1 MSDDFLNQIW
11 QNKFMTNS
19 AKELAFL
26 QDLYISTDWTERF
39 NKLFNDNF
47 KFSDEEKILYVN
59 AGTGNHTLALREKLY
74 DKIEIFP
81 ISENTVLQNIAQA
94 KADTMLAKIKY
105 EKDFPNEKSD
115 LVIADASFVK
125 HSELDEFIKRLTN
138 QAKKQIVFFTPTAG
152 SFGEIFSFF
161 WETFYSLE
169 WLEKAN
175 EVEKLIGELKTV
187 SQIED
192 SLKNLNLKKVESITK
207 TEIFEFKDGNE
218 FINSPLIQ
226 YFLLPDWLSFL
237 TEKEQT
243 KFKKKLVEI
252 IDNDDQDLSFR
263 FSVKATLFRG
273 EKK

>member
-1 MSDDFLNQIW
+1 
-11 QNKFMTNS
+11 MTNS

-26 QDLYISTDWTERF
+26 RDLYISIDWTERF
-39 NKLFNDNF
+39 IKLFDDNF
-47 KFSDEEKILYVN
+47 KFSKEEKILYVN
-59 AGTGNHTLALREKLY
+59 AGTGNHTLALREKLD
-74 DKIEIFP
+74 DKIELFP
-81 ISENTVLQNIAQA
+81 ISENSELQNIAQA

-105 EKDFPNEKSD
+105 EKDFPNEKVD
-115 LVIADASFVK
+115 LVIADASFEK
-125 HSELDEFIKRLTN
+125 HSELDKFIQSLIN
-138 QAKKQIVFFTPTAG
+138 HAKKQIVFFTPTAG

-169 WLEKAN
+169 WIEKAS
-175 EVEKLIGELKTV
+175 EVEKLISQLKTV

-192 SLKNLNLKKVESITK
+192 ILKNLGLKNVESTTK

-226 YFLLPDWLSFL
+226 NFLLPNWLNFL
-237 TEKEQT
+237 SGKEQT

-252 IDNDDQDLSFR
+252 IDADDQDLSFR
-263 FSVKATLFRG
+263 FSVKASLFRG